1 MTDEDNE
8 ELLRFRQLWIEEV
21 KQVQEAQ
28 TLSAMDLYEKGL
40 ASEEKNDLG
49 PAVASYRAALKL
61 DPEVEKKYR
70 FRLEEERKA
79 GDETTLEE
87 TSVAIESLAK
97 AGEQNEDS
105 SPEKELVVQMSKM
118 LNQPVEI
125 ILLILQQVAI
135 TDLHSIFTLAQ
146 TCSMLSKLIK
156 HDSVWSFVCEKLLI
170 PCRLVAPSAFKELS
184 SKVSWFERFKSV
196 PHLRTDGIY
205 ISKVTYKRPGMS
217 DLSVRLANLAT
228 VHIVTYYRYVRF
240 LPGTNEAL
248 FLITHKE
255 PADIV
260 AKIRLKPETK
270 KQLEG
275 LIRAK
280 FIWNDP
286 QSVILKWFSSN
297 QKNESEFLAHL
308 ILTSSVPGQHNKL
321 QWANFASKNHQNE
334 WMPFPKDQLK
344 SFWFS
349 RVRSY

>member
-1 MTDEDNE
+1 MKDEDNE

-40 ASEEKNDLG
+40 ASEEKNDFG

-87 TSVAIESLAK
+87 ETSSTVEPLPNPNPK
-97 AGEQNEDS
+97 DS
-105 SPEKELVVQMSKM
+105 SPEKEHVVQMSKM

-125 ILLILQQVAI
+125 IVLILQQVAI

-146 TCSMLSKLIK
+146 TCSILSKLIK
-156 HDSVWSFVCEKLLI
+156 HDSVWSYVCEKLRKN
-170 PCRLVAPSAFKELS
+170 RLVDPSAFKELS

-240 LPGTNEAL
+240 LKSSNEAL
-248 FLITHKE
+248 VLITHKE

-260 AKIRLKPETK
+260 AKIRLKPEAK

-275 LIRAK
+275 LIRAN
-280 FIWNDP
+280 FIWHDP
-286 QSVILKWFSSN
+286 ESVIVKWFGSN

-334 WMPFPKDQLK
+334 WIPFPKDQLK